1 MQVMIKR
8 GLFMGLAFSMVVLT
22 GLRCWSG
29 SDEKDQKE
37 DIGND
42 AGRKIGKG
50 GQAKKSLKPE
60 TAVSVTIN
68 GTVVRRGER
77 FGLREAGG
85 KIYALDS
92 TARAWQFEGEDVKV
106 MGRLDHAAGMIYI
119 DRIDAVEPE
128 SAVA

>member
-1 MQVMIKR
+1 MRVMIKR
-8 GLFMGLAFSMVVLT
+8 GLFMGLAFSMVILT

-29 SDEKDQKE
+29 SDEKE
-37 DIGND
+37 DTGSD
-42 AGRKIGKG
+42 AGQKTGKG
-50 GQAKKSLKPE
+50 RQAKTSLKPE
-60 TAVSVTIN
+60 SAVSVTIA

-106 MGRLDHAAGMIYI
+106 MGHLDHAAGLIYI